1 MNHLPQ
7 RDHHCCHQLLLK
19 KAMVEIKD
27 WCWILCVFK
36 PDIYLL
42 LLKVTWK
49 TISRGSRVQP
59 SKEASNW
66 DRQVCWEIVIVL
78 VFKAVDSLSILKVI
92 HIIEGQKFSNF
103 WTNLDFIFYGW
114 NTKIG
119 LSLWVKT
126 YQISFSSNLKTPCC
140 RNVLQLGIYIQGC
153 WWYLLINYTW
163 WHILICCL
171 NPLYKTLLMK
181 IRVEKLFFND
191 KLQHRKRNASI
202 LDTCKEYTASLTMW
216 FCF

>member
-1 MNHLPQ
+1 MYLNQTFTYYYLKWLEKQ
-7 RDHHCCHQLLLK
+7 YLEVQGFGLLK
-19 KAMVEIKD
+19 KLPTEIGRSAGR
-27 WCWILCVFK
+27 
-36 PDIYLL
+36 LL
-42 LLKVTWK
+42 LF
-49 TISRGSRVQP
+49 
-59 SKEASNW
+59 
-66 DRQVCWEIVIVL
+66 

-92 HIIEGQKFSNF
+92 HIIEGQKLSNF
-103 WTNLDFIFYGW
+103 WTILDFIFYGW

-126 YQISFSSNLKTPCC
+126 YQISFCSNLKTPSCW

-171 NPLYKTLLMK
+171 NSLYETLLMK

-202 LDTCKEYTASLTMW
+202 LDTCKEYTASLTIW